1 MDYLQAAQDGRTVP
15 SEAAGHSVADNWEV
29 QTVSKGQFSF
39 RRNQLLE
46 CLQEAEKSHQRVWHK
61 QANQLSLLPSF
72 VRRHTNLF
80 GHRYLYS
87 IENAYSQ
94 KCFYHTDLC

>member
-61 QANQLSLLPSF
+61 QANQLSFDETLQIVF
-72 VRRHTNLF
+72 T
-80 GHRYLYS
+80 
-87 IENAYSQ
+87 IEI
-94 KCFYHTDLC
+94 